1 MFFTNEIEF
10 KKFIEDAVLSAME
23 KVTKPEPVIRNE
35 KRYLYS
41 IRELAALLNCSVVTA
56 QKFKNNGL
64 IPYKQLGRKI
74 VFDVDAVLSAMQG
87 VKIKG
92 RA

>member
-1 MFFTNEIEF
+1 MFFTSEIEF

-23 KVTKPEPVIRNE
+23 KAAKPEPVVRNE
-35 KRYLYS
+35 KRYIYS

-74 VFDVDAVLSAMQG
+74 VFDVDAVLAAMHG

>member
-1 MFFTNEIEF
+1 MIIISEIEF
-10 KKFIEDAVLSAME
+10 KQLIEDAVLSAME
-23 KVTKPEPVIRNE
+23 KAAKPESVFRNE
-35 KRYLYS
+35 KRYIYS

-64 IPYKQLGRKI
+64 IPYKQLGRKLF
-74 VFDVDAVLSAMQG
+74 FDVDAVLAAMHG

-92 RA
+92 K